1 MKKVLIALTGSIGAG
16 KSALGKAF
24 EECGACVLDADKL
37 SKRVLFEDESAV
49 KEVYAL
55 FKEDGFTDGK
65 PDAKKIASIVFC
77 DARKLALLENIIHPR
92 VEKLW
97 KDACKGGVCVV
108 EVPLLFEKNLEKEF
122 DFCITVFC
130 SEDLRRRRLLKRG
143 LSEREIDRRDSFQ
156 MPQSDKVARSHAAF
170 FNDGDASFLKA
181 QAELFLARL

>member
-97 KDACKGGVCVV
+97 KDACKSGVCVV

-130 SEDLRRRRLLKRG
+130 SE
-143 LSEREIDRRDSFQ
+143 DSFQ